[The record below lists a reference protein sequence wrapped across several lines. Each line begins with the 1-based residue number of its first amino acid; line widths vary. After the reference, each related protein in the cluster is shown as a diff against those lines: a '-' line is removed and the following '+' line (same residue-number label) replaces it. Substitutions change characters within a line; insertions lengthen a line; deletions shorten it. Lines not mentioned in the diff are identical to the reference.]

1 MNLIRILQRFECIA
15 FRKVSEYFTRIR
27 ITNAICTVP
36 NIFFSHRRVDLYENG
51 QWLDNLIEHPRKS
64 DIPL

>member
-1 MNLIRILQRFECIA
+1 MKIDIKKRQQNKCPDNYE
-15 FRKVSEYFTRIR
+15 
-27 ITNAICTVP
+27 TVL